1 MVQEDV
7 KKDVVEEVKKEEVP
21 IEHEYSPIEKQ
32 AMGRGWKPK
41 DQWEGD
47 PDEWRSAKEH
57 VERGEMIGKIIA
69 QGRELEDLKRA
80 VNFMTDNQRKQF
92 NAGYAKAIEETKAR
106 RDAAAE
112 EGDLKAVNQLN
123 DKITDLKEQASQVRA
138 QTVQQLQPNIPA
150 PSLDFQRWHGD
161 NTWYGSDKRL
171 TRYADAVGIEFKEE
185 NPRSSEV
192 EMLIHVENEVKKE
205 FKHKFQPTH
214 VPNPD
219 GDGRSS
225 RQVSRAPTSAS
236 LSAVEKNMTQEERQ
250 IMNTILKTTK
260 NLTKEQYLKQYS
272 GQE

>member
-92 NAGYAKAIEETKAR
+92 NAGYAKAIEEEDGKKV
-106 RDAAAE
+106 E
-112 EGDLKAVNQLN
+112 E
-123 DKITDLKEQASQVRA
+123 
-138 QTVQQLQPNIPA
+138 
-150 PSLDFQRWHGD
+150 
-161 NTWYGSDKRL
+161 TWILRVPKDGSDFGCAKDEDVDMNFRSFLGCLENYKRIMYL
-171 TRYADAVGIEFKEE
+171 KG
-185 NPRSSEV
+185 
-192 EMLIHVENEVKKE
+192 KKI
-205 FKHKFQPTH
+205 
-214 VPNPD
+214 
-219 GDGRSS
+219 
-225 RQVSRAPTSAS
+225 
-236 LSAVEKNMTQEERQ
+236 EERKIKLTN
-250 IMNTILKTTK
+250 IM
-260 NLTKEQYLKQYS
+260 
-272 GQE
+272 QEAK